1 MLSALLS
8 SALAALAALSASLSV
23 VPVLVKVLVTLALIL
38 LLNRLVKDLLVSVLV
53 GTLLLGLWFGHGLP
67 AVGTIAWERFS
78 SPDNLLLI
86 AVLLLVIWLSSLMAE
101 GGVMRDLVEV
111 VRSRVPR
118 RLAFAALPAVIGF
131 LPMPGGALFS
141 APMVDSAD
149 PDRALNGL
157 LKTQTNHWF
166 RHIWEYWWP
175 LYPGVIL
182 ALELTRLEIWQFVL
196 AQLPVTLIAAGSGA
210 LLLLRRIPRGELAG
224 ERRPRSATP
233 GAVTGGKA
241 DATALAAPFGA
252 APPPA
257 RRSFL
262 SLMAPILVVVA
273 VFALLQILFPGLHRV
288 SRYVPMAAGLF
299 LALVVLQLQR
309 RLPLSA
315 WLAAVFSWRALQI
328 TLLVVVVRIYGAV
341 IEAPLPDGVLP
352 VALLRRELAQ
362 FGIPDALLI
371 AFLPFICGF
380 TMGSTVGFV
389 GASFPLALS
398 LLGPTPSLGRLAA
411 TTVLAYGFGFM
422 GELLSPV
429 HICLVVTAEYFHI
442 RLLRSLAS
450 LIPPALLVL
459 AGVTLW
465 HLAIRWL
472 LPG

>member
-1 MLSALLS
+1 MLWTSPSA
-8 SALAALAALSASLSV
+8 
-23 VPVLVKVLVTLALIL
+23 VPVLVKVLVSLAVIL
-38 LLNRLVKDLLVSVLV
+38 LANRLLKELLVSVLA

-67 AVGTIAWERFS
+67 DVGVIAWERFR

-149 PDRALNGL
+149 PQRSLSGL

-182 ALELTRLEIWQFVL
+182 ALELTRLEIWQFILV
-196 AQLPVTLIAAGSGA
+196 QLPVTLIAAGSGA
-210 LLLLRRIPRGELAG
+210 LLLLLRIPRGG
-224 ERRPRSATP
+224 GVER
-233 GAVTGGKA
+233 G
-241 DATALAAPFGA
+241 L
-252 APPPA
+252 PPPVPGP

-262 SLMAPILVVVA
+262 SLVAPILVVVV
-273 VFALLQILFPGLHRV
+273 VFALLQLLFPGLRRL
-288 SRYVPMAAGLF
+288 SRYVPMAAGLV
-299 LALVVLQLQR
+299 LALAVLQWQR

-315 WLAAVFSWRALQI
+315 WVQAVFSWRALQI
-328 TLLVVVVRIYGAV
+328 ALLVVVVRVYGAV
-341 IEAPLPDGVLP
+341 IEAPLPDGMLP
-352 VALLRRELAQ
+352 VALLRSELAL

-371 AFLPFICGF
+371 AFLPFIAGF
-380 TMGSTVGFV
+380 TMGSTVGYV
-389 GASFPLALS
+389 GATFPLALS
-398 LLGPTPSLGRLAA
+398 LLGPSPSLGRLAA

-429 HICLVVTAEYFHI
+429 HICLVVTAEYFKI

-450 LIPPALLVL
+450 LIAPALLVL

-465 HLAIRWL
+465 QFALRWL

>member
-1 MLSALLS
+1 MLGRLIASVADS
-8 SALAALAALSASLSV
+8 LAAM
-23 VPVLVKVLVTLALIL
+23 PVLVKVLASLALIL
-38 LLNRLVKDLLVSVLV
+38 LLNRLVKELLISVLV

-67 AVGTIAWERFS
+67 AVGAIAWARFRE
-78 SPDNLLLI
+78 PDNLLLI

-101 GGVMRDLVEV
+101 GGVMRDLVEA

-149 PDRALNGL
+149 PQRALSGL
-157 LKTQTNHWF
+157 LKAQTNHWF

-196 AQLPVTLIAAGSGA
+196 AQLPVTLIAIGSGA
-210 LLLLRRIPRGELAG
+210 LLLLRRIPRGEG
-224 ERRPRSATP
+224 GPEPPRGGVGPAAAS
-233 GAVTGGKA
+233 GALSGS
-241 DATALAAPFGA
+241 
-252 APPPA
+252 PPA

-262 SLMAPILVVVA
+262 GLVAPILVVVA
-273 VFALLQILFPGLHRV
+273 VFALLQVLFPGLQKV
-288 SRYVPMAAGLF
+288 SRYVPMAAGLV
-299 LALVVLQLQR
+299 LALAVLQLQR

-315 WLAAVFSWRALQI
+315 WVQAVFSWRALQI

-341 IEAPLPDGVLP
+341 IEAPLPGGVFP
-352 VALLRRELAQ
+352 VALLRRELAL

-380 TMGSTVGFV
+380 TMGSTVGYV

-398 LLGPTPSLGRLAA
+398 LLGPSPSLGLLAA

-429 HICLVVTAEYFHI
+429 HVCLVVTAEYFHV
-442 RLLRSLAS
+442 RLLRSLSS
-450 LIPPALLVL
+450 LIAPALLVL

-465 HLAIRWL
+465 QFALRWL

>member
-1 MLSALLS
+1 MLSMLWNS
-8 SALAALAALSASLSV
+8 LSA
-23 VPVLVKVLVTLALIL
+23 VPALVKVLVTLALIL
-38 LLNRLVKDLLVSVLV
+38 LANRLVKELLVSVLA

-67 AVGTIAWERFS
+67 AVGLIAWERFRA
-78 SPDNLLLI
+78 PDNLLLI
-86 AVLLLVIWLSSLMAE
+86 VVLLLVIWLSSLMAE
-101 GGVMRDLVEV
+101 GGVMRDLVEA

-149 PDRALNGL
+149 PQRSLSGL

-182 ALELTRLEIWQFVL
+182 ALELTRLEIWQFILV
-196 AQLPVTLIAAGSGA
+196 QLPVTLIAAGSGA
-210 LLLLRRIPRGELAG
+210 LLLLRRIPRGERG
-224 ERRPRSATP
+224 ERGGEKGGGEIRGAENRPAQPATGP
-233 GAVTGGKA
+233 
-241 DATALAAPFGA
+241 
-252 APPPA
+252 

-262 SLMAPILVVVA
+262 SLVAPILVVVV
-273 VFALLQILFPGLHRV
+273 VFALLQLLFPGLRKL
-288 SRYVPMAAGLF
+288 SRYVPMAAGLV
-299 LALVVLQLQR
+299 LALVVLQWQR

-315 WLAAVFSWRALQI
+315 WVQAVFSWRALQI

-341 IEAPLPDGVLP
+341 IEAPLPDGVFP
-352 VALLRRELAQ
+352 VALLRSELAL

-371 AFLPFICGF
+371 AFLPFIAGF
-380 TMGSTVGFV
+380 TMGSTVGYV
-389 GASFPLALS
+389 GATFPLALS
-398 LLGPTPSLGRLAA
+398 LLGPSPSLGRLAA

-429 HICLVVTAEYFHI
+429 HICLVVTAEYFKI
-442 RLLRSLAS
+442 RLLRSLSS
-450 LIPPALLVL
+450 LIAPALLVL

-465 HLAIRWL
+465 QFALRWL

>member
-1 MLSALLS
+1 MLAAWLSPALTALSAL
-8 SALAALAALSASLSV
+8 
-23 VPVLVKVLVTLALIL
+23 PVLVKVLASLALIL
-38 LLNRLVKDLLVSVLV
+38 LLNRLVKELLISVLV

-67 AVGTIAWERFS
+67 AVGTIAWARFRE
-78 SPDNLLLI
+78 PDNLLLI

-101 GGVMRDLVEV
+101 GGVMRDLVEA

-149 PDRALNGL
+149 PQRALSGL
-157 LKTQTNHWF
+157 LKAQTNHWF

-196 AQLPVTLIAAGSGA
+196 AQLPVTLIAVGSGA
-210 LLLLRRIPRGELAG
+210 LLLLRRIPRGGGRPEAARGDAELAAAA
-224 ERRPRSATP
+224 S
-233 GAVTGGKA
+233 GAPSGSS
-241 DATALAAPFGA
+241 
-252 APPPA
+252 PA

-262 SLMAPILVVVA
+262 GLMAPILVVVA
-273 VFALLQILFPGLHRV
+273 VFALLQVLFPGLQKV
-288 SRYVPMAAGLF
+288 SRYVPMAAGLV
-299 LALVVLQLQR
+299 LALAVLQLQR

-315 WLAAVFSWRALQI
+315 WVQAVFSWRALQI

-341 IEAPLPDGVLP
+341 IESPLPDGVFP
-352 VALLRRELAQ
+352 VALLRRELAL

-380 TMGSTVGFV
+380 TMGSTVGYV

-398 LLGPTPSLGRLAA
+398 LLGPSPSLGRLAA

-429 HICLVVTAEYFHI
+429 HVCLVVTAEYFHI
-442 RLLRSLAS
+442 RLLRSLSS
-450 LIPPALLVL
+450 LIAPALLVL

-465 HLAIRWL
+465 QFALRWI

>member
-1 MLSALLS
+1 MLAAWLSPALTALSAL
-8 SALAALAALSASLSV
+8 
-23 VPVLVKVLVTLALIL
+23 PVLVKVLASLALIL
-38 LLNRLVKDLLVSVLV
+38 LLNRLVKELLISVLV

-67 AVGTIAWERFS
+67 AVGTIAWARFRE
-78 SPDNLLLI
+78 PDNLLLI

-101 GGVMRDLVEV
+101 GGVMRDLVEA

-149 PDRALNGL
+149 PQRALSGL
-157 LKTQTNHWF
+157 LKAQTNHWF

-196 AQLPVTLIAAGSGA
+196 AQLPVTLIAVGSGA
-210 LLLLRRIPRGELAG
+210 LLLLRRIPRGG
-224 ERRPRSATP
+224 GRPEAARGDAEPAAAAS
-233 GAVTGGKA
+233 GAPSGSS
-241 DATALAAPFGA
+241 
-252 APPPA
+252 PA

-262 SLMAPILVVVA
+262 GLMAPILVVVA
-273 VFALLQILFPGLHRV
+273 VFALLQVLFPGLQKV
-288 SRYVPMAAGLF
+288 SRYVPMAAGLV
-299 LALVVLQLQR
+299 LALAVLQLQR

-315 WLAAVFSWRALQI
+315 WVQAVFSWRALQI

-341 IEAPLPDGVLP
+341 IESPLPNGVFP
-352 VALLRRELAQ
+352 VALLRRELAL

-380 TMGSTVGFV
+380 TMGSTVGYV

-398 LLGPTPSLGRLAA
+398 LLGPSPSLGRLAA

-429 HICLVVTAEYFHI
+429 HVCLVVTAEYFHI
-442 RLLRSLAS
+442 RLLRSLSS
-450 LIPPALLVL
+450 LIAPALLVL

-465 HLAIRWL
+465 QFALRWL

>member
-1 MLSALLS
+1 MLSAPLS
-8 SALAALAALSASLSV
+8 SVLSSILSA
-23 VPVLVKVLVTLALIL
+23 PVLVKVLVTLALIL
-38 LLNRLVKDLLVSVLV
+38 LLNRLVKELLVSVLV

-67 AVGTIAWERFS
+67 AVGAIAWERFS
-78 SPDNLLLI
+78 SPDNLLLV

-101 GGVMRDLVEV
+101 GGVMRDLVEA

-149 PDRALNGL
+149 PDRALSGL

-210 LLLLRRIPRGELAG
+210 LLLLRRIPRVERESVASAG
-224 ERRPRSATP
+224 SGPAT
-233 GAVTGGKA
+233 
-241 DATALAAPFGA
+241 A
-252 APPPA
+252 APPPT

-262 SLMAPILVVVA
+262 NLMAPILVVVA
-273 VFALLQILFPGLHRV
+273 VFVLLQVLFPGLQRV
-288 SRYVPMAAGLF
+288 SRYVPMAAGLV

-315 WLAAVFSWRALQI
+315 WLQAVFSWRALQI

-352 VALLRRELAQ
+352 VGLLRRELAQ

-380 TMGSTVGFV
+380 TMGSTVGYV

-398 LLGPTPSLGRLAA
+398 LLGPSPSLGRLAA

-429 HICLVVTAEYFHI
+429 HICLVVTAEYFRI

-459 AGVTLW
+459 SGVTLW
-465 HLAIRWL
+465 QFALRWL

>member
-1 MLSALLS
+1 MLSMLW
-8 SALAALAALSASLSV
+8 ASLSA

-38 LLNRLVKDLLVSVLV
+38 LANRLVKELLVSVLA
-53 GTLLLGLWFGHGLP
+53 GTLLLGLWFGHRLP
-67 AVGTIAWERFS
+67 GVGVIAWGRFRA
-78 SPDNLLLI
+78 PDNLLLI

-101 GGVMRDLVEV
+101 GGVMRDLVEA

-149 PDRALNGL
+149 PQRSLSGL

-196 AQLPVTLIAAGSGA
+196 VRLPVTLIAAGSGA
-210 LLLLRRIPRGELAG
+210 LLLLRRIPRGG
-224 ERRPRSATP
+224 KRGVERGLPLPAP
-233 GAVTGGKA
+233 G
-241 DATALAAPFGA
+241 P
-252 APPPA
+252 

-262 SLMAPILVVVA
+262 SLVAPILVVVV
-273 VFALLQILFPGLHRV
+273 VFALLQLLFPGLRKL
-288 SRYVPMAAGLF
+288 SRYVPMAAGLV
-299 LALVVLQLQR
+299 LALAVLQWQR

-315 WLAAVFSWRALQI
+315 WVQAIFSWRALQI
-328 TLLVVVVRIYGAV
+328 TLLVVVVRVYGAV
-341 IEAPLPDGVLP
+341 IEAPLPDGVFP
-352 VALLRRELAQ
+352 VALLRSELAL

-371 AFLPFICGF
+371 AFLPFIAGF
-380 TMGSTVGFV
+380 TMGSTVGYV
-389 GASFPLALS
+389 GATFPLALS
-398 LLGPTPSLGRLAA
+398 LLGPSPSLGRLAA

-429 HICLVVTAEYFHI
+429 HICLVVTAEYFKI
-442 RLLRSLAS
+442 RLLRSLSS
-450 LIPPALLVL
+450 LIAPALLVL

-465 HLAIRWL
+465 QFALRWL
-472 LPG
+472 LPR